1 MKTTPSGDPRRAESS
16 LCDNNNNNMA
26 CFFRVFS
33 LFQYIHLSS
42 KSPVFLK
49 TLGLIT
55 LFPSFAGEVPK
66 IWNDSDAY
74 RSAKRAP
81 SKRETRNI
89 ATTSKFPG
97 FRRNILFQH
106 AKTGGIR
113 GFRHLVVLKLYL
125 RTAEYL
131 F

>member
-1 MKTTPSGDPRRAESS
+1 M
-16 LCDNNNNNMA
+16 
-26 CFFRVFS
+26 FFFPCIS

-42 KSPVFLK
+42 KSPVSLK
-49 TLGLIT
+49 TLLY
-55 LFPSFAGEVPK
+55 FAGEVPK

-89 ATTSKFPG
+89 TTTSKFAG
-97 FRRNILFQH
+97 FRWNIIFQH
-106 AKTGGIR
+106 AKTGGLR
-113 GFRHLVVLKLYL
+113 GFRHLVVL
-125 RTAEYL
+125 R